1 MSEYNITLPY
11 TGFSSTLRKF
21 LPREKTCLSIFDNQ
35 TVILGRNNKML
46 TATAPIETAEC
57 QYNSIIL
64 GGVDSC
70 LREDRSNYPYT
81 PLGIRRFVGA
91 GSGVGVAIIGGT
103 DNRAFGDYNVV
114 LGGSRNCAYQ
124 QASVVLGGL
133 DNEVGG
139 RYNAIINGTFNC
151 IQTGTSNS
159 FIIGGTDNIITTCSV
174 SNGIIGGI
182 NNRIAK
188 NSSQSIIL
196 GGAQHVIGGQEVNLS
211 YGVLNLACGLKGANA
226 CYSYII
232 GGYSNTISSGNCYSS
247 IIGGANNIINASNS
261 SIGETPATGWSHLIV
276 SNSSCINANL
286 SFILGGDS
294 ARISNNANKSF
305 IIGANATIN
314 APYSYVIGGTA
325 INIKAGDQHSA
336 IISQQVNH
344 KNITSRG
351 PQTLLLNFE
360 SGVYISDNL
369 NIEGSLILRS
379 TNAPTSP
386 NASGIK
392 GQVALDDNYM
402 YYCNSNNHWVR
413 TAFSEWSSSTAKP
426 GPFNFYV
433 TSYSGA
439 ESVFAQDEN
448 DDSKYIPSVVYAYEG
463 NRLQLSNRVVV
474 RPFFD
479 KYKNSPN
486 LNQNSLTYSVYPSL
500 TGRLVLNPTNGIIT
514 GLVGDIGIN
523 QTIDHTITATN
534 SAGSSSGI
542 LTINYAPTV
551 DTSIATIVNQQN
563 QWLQGC
569 GCGCGGGI
577 GAGSALFTYYVLSTT
592 TQNTNADISI
602 RVWGA
607 SSLVNTKRISYST
620 DGITYTNVTTSPTST
635 TDLTYSYTV
644 PYVDQN
650 LYIKLEI
657 YNSAFGGPG
666 GINSATVVYRYNPVQ
681 ATSNFT

>member
-11 TGFSSTLRKF
+11 TGFGSTLRNF
-21 LPREKTCLSIFDNQ
+21 LPREKACLSVFDNQ
-35 TVILGRNNKML
+35 TVILGRSNKML

-64 GGVDSC
+64 GGIGNC
-70 LREDRSNYPYT
+70 LQEDRSNYPYT

-91 GSGVGVAIIGGT
+91 GSGVGVAILGGT

-124 QASVVLGGL
+124 QASVVIGGL

-139 RYNAIINGTFNC
+139 RYNAVINGTFNC

-196 GGAQHVIGGQEVNLS
+196 GGAQHVIGGQEVNIP
-211 YGVLNLACGLKGANA
+211 GGGLNLACGIKGSSA

-247 IIGGANNIINASNS
+247 IFGGANNIINASNS
-261 SIGETPATGWSHLIV
+261 SIGDTPATGWSHLIV

-294 ARISNNANKSF
+294 ARINNSANKSF
-305 IIGANATIN
+305 IVGANATIN

-369 NIEGSLILRS
+369 NIEGSLILKS

-392 GQVALDDNYM
+392 GQFALDDNYM

-413 TAFSEWSSSTAKP
+413 TAFSEWTPSTAKP

-433 TSYSGA
+433 TSYSGV
-439 ESVFAQDEN
+439 ESIFAQDEN

-486 LNQNSLTYSVYPSL
+486 LNQNDLTYSVYPAL
-500 TGRLVLNPTNGIIT
+500 IGRLVLNTINGIIT

-523 QTIDHTITATN
+523 QNIDHTITATN

-551 DTSIATIVNQQN
+551 DTSIATVVNQQN

-577 GAGSALFTYYVLSTT
+577 GAGSTLFAYYVLSTT

-602 RVWGA
+602 KVWGV

-620 DGITYTNVTTSPTST
+620 DGITYTNATTSPTST

-644 PYVDQN
+644 PYVDEN

-657 YNSAFGGPG
+657 YNSVFGPG
-666 GINSATVVYRYNPVQ
+666 GQNSATVVYRYNPVQ